1 MATTGARS
9 IAKDIS
15 RREPPRA
22 PDGED
27 SQAHEEQRREDA
39 QADEEQPDLAP
50 DEQSDRQADEEQPP
64 NVEANEE
71 SDAQADEEQPG
82 PEADE
87 QPDAR
92 ADEEQSDFE
101 ANMYELQAD
110 LGEEWVLHF
119 SVQGDDGWLTA
130 EKQDGRQRIEA
141 PDAQRLVTI
150 IDAID
155 ECGGRRP

>member
-87 QPDAR
+87 QSDAR

>member
-15 RREPPRA
+15 RREPPQA

-71 SDAQADEEQPG
+71 SDARADEEQPG

-87 QPDAR
+87 QSDAR

>member
-1 MATTGARS
+1 
-9 IAKDIS
+9 
-15 RREPPRA
+15 
-22 PDGED
+22 
-27 SQAHEEQRREDA
+27 
-39 QADEEQPDLAP
+39 
-50 DEQSDRQADEEQPP
+50 
-64 NVEANEE
+64 
-71 SDAQADEEQPG
+71 
-82 PEADE
+82 
-87 QPDAR
+87 
-92 ADEEQSDFE
+92 
-101 ANMYELQAD
+101 MYELQAD

>member
-71 SDAQADEEQPG
+71 SDA
-82 PEADE
+82 
-87 QPDAR
+87 
-92 ADEEQSDFE
+92 S
-101 ANMYELQAD
+101 
-110 LGEEWVLHF
+110 
-119 SVQGDDGWLTA
+119 
-130 EKQDGRQRIEA
+130 GR
-141 PDAQRLVTI
+141 
-150 IDAID
+150 
-155 ECGGRRP
+155 